1 MSVAGNSTTRVHVWL
16 HVSDYVP
23 AGHRAKVTVM
33 VTPLPASGAAAAPVS
48 AQPKREVSFHFVVTA
63 PGPEAAA
70 AAAPVCVRDTRHVT
84 SCGREAC
91 DALDPGKQ
99 RTAMFTPACIC
110 VSPLSINTTA
120 ASAACEDYYWEAGF
134 LVHDP
139 SSGLNLAEVQWPEDA
154 VITQS
159 W

>member
-33 VTPLPASGAAAAPVS
+33 VTPLPAAGAASVS
-48 AQPKREVSFHFVVTA
+48 AQPKREVSFHFVVTD
-63 PGPEAAA
+63 PGPGAAA
-70 AAAPVCVRDTRHVT
+70 AAAPVCVQDTRHVT

-91 DALDPGKQ
+91 DALDPGKR

-110 VSPLSINTTA
+110 ITTKYKHTL

-154 VITQS
+154 AITQS

>member
-33 VTPLPASGAAAAPVS
+33 VTPLPAAGAASVS
-48 AQPKREVSFHFVVTA
+48 AQPKREVSFHFVVTD
-63 PGPEAAA
+63 PGPGAAA
-70 AAAPVCVRDTRHVT
+70 AAAPVCVQDTRHVT

-91 DALDPGKQ
+91 DALDPGKR
-99 RTAMFTPACIC
+99 RTAQQCLHQPVS